1 MRDNVTLQSVIFS
14 SFATGSATKNSLN
27 RFDFLFLLRLRYA
40 NKTSTLAELI
50 VDQHE
55 SLEKDDIKH
64 IEAILKGKTN
74 QRVLLI
80 MDGYDEYKPGSNK
93 DIDRAIE
100 VTIGNCFLILTSR
113 PDLPSKEGQYVSKE
127 IRDRMD
133 GEVMIEGFTEES
145 IQKCSA
151 QYLESE
157 EQSDMMLKQAVNA
170 GIEGLLKVPIV
181 LLMVCVLFYEHTS
194 LPETRTKIVRQ
205 IFELT
210 VNRTILKQPELKE
223 ILDDLLLSLGEL
235 SWKAL
240 QSDVQ
245 QLLLP
250 KVRCTI
256 LINKNKIQ
264 IPNILILELAINMYK
279 IRLLFP

>member
-1 MRDNVTLQSVIFS
+1 MLMYVKSPLLRFFTL
-14 SFATGSATKNSLN
+14 GSATSNILN

-50 VDQHE
+50 VSQHE
-55 SLEKDDIKH
+55 SLDKDDIKH

-74 QRVLLI
+74 HRLLLI
-80 MDGYDEYKPGSNK
+80 MDGYDEYKPGTNK
-93 DIDRAIE
+93 NIDRAIE
-100 VTIGNCFLILTSR
+100 SPIGNCFLILTSR

-145 IQKCSA
+145 IHKCSA

-157 EQSDMMLKQAVNA
+157 EQSDTMLAQAMNA

-181 LLMVCVLFYEHTS
+181 LLMVCVLFHENAT
-194 LPETRTKIVRQ
+194 LPQTRTKIVQQ

-210 VNRTILKQPELKE
+210 VERTILKQPELKE
-223 ILDDLLLSLGEL
+223 VLDDLLFSLGEL
-235 SWKAL
+235 SWKVL
-240 QSDVQ
+240 QGDVQ

-250 KVRCTI
+250 KVKHT
-256 LINKNKIQ
+256 NH
-264 IPNILILELAINMYK
+264 
-279 IRLLFP
+279 F